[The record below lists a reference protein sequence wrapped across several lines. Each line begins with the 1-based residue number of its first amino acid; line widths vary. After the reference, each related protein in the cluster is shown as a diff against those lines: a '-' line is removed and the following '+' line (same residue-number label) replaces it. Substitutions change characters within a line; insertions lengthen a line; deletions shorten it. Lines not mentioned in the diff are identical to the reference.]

1 MARKT
6 KNMARS
12 DCGTEIADAQ
22 GHQLGWYVRNCARSP
37 LAVTLEPVILSRLER
52 LQGARAEDG
61 DALDPVLES
70 EWEREIE
77 EARDPQAASD
87 ATDATE
93 GGVSR
98 VRQRRALRNVLRK
111 YTLPAVS
118 DERIEV
124 NAGFAREQFGLDD
137 LEAEILRLLLRY
149 ECNPELQAFADAV
162 LLRLRSPADTVAAL
176 LAMERPAVRTRLS
189 LGGRLID
196 SGLICLKEYEFHP
209 LNDELAGR
217 SGCIQLALP
226 LRRGM
231 HRDCASADQWG
242 AALLGDPQTTPL
254 AWEDFV
260 HLGDIMDLAA
270 EMLTGAITTKAAGIN
285 VLLHG
290 PVGTGKTEFAK
301 ALAARVGLRI
311 WSVGETDE
319 EDGEPSRSERLA
331 ALRIAQRLL
340 AKRRGGILLFDEAED
355 VLASETEGIP
365 QYPGRGVDRSKVYLN
380 RLIERNPVPVIWACN
395 DVSDLD
401 PAVLRR
407 MTLVIEVK
415 TPGRTARR
423 GIWQR
428 VLRETGLDLP
438 PQALERLADQHA
450 VPAALAANAARVAT
464 LAGGGETAVEQA
476 IGGVAQL
483 LGIAPSTRER
493 DGTDFDP
500 ALAHCEVDLI
510 ELSNRLALPATPRNW
525 SLCVSGPP
533 GTGKSEFVRYL
544 AGRMGLEVLPQRA
557 SDLLS
562 MWVGGSA
569 KNIAGAFQDARARRA
584 MLVIDEADSL
594 LSERREALH
603 SWEVTQV
610 NEMLTWMETY
620 PLPFVCTTN
629 LMERL
634 DQASLRRFTLKLKF
648 KPLRPSQAT
657 VAFERFFGTA
667 SPRQLPDGLTAGDF
681 ATVRRKQ
688 RLLGIDDPAL
698 LVEWLAEELDAKGTQ
713 RRPIGFVTT
722 LD

>member
-1 MARKT
+1 MTRKT
-6 KNMARS
+6 RNTARS
-12 DCGTEIADAQ
+12 GCGTEIADAQ

-37 LAVTLEPVILSRLER
+37 LAVSLEPVILSRLER
-52 LQGARAEDG
+52 LQGGRLEDG
-61 DALDPVLES
+61 DALDPALES
-70 EWEREIE
+70 ECERELE
-77 EARDPQAASD
+77 EARAPQAAAD
-87 ATDATE
+87 PTE
-93 GGVSR
+93 GGVSH

-162 LLRLRSPADTVAAL
+162 LLRLRSPADTIAAL
-176 LAMERPAVRTRLS
+176 LAMERQAVCARLS

-242 AALLGDPQTTPL
+242 AALLGEPQITPL
-254 AWEDFV
+254 AWDDFT
-260 HLGDIMDLAA
+260 HLGGIMDLAA

-290 PVGTGKTEFAK
+290 PVGTGKIEFAK

-331 ALRIAQRLL
+331 ALRLAQRLL
-340 AKRRGGILLFDEAED
+340 AKSRGGILLLDEAED
-355 VLASETEGIP
+355 VLASETVGIP

-395 DVSDLD
+395 DVSDLH

-438 PQALERLADQHA
+438 PPALERLAEQHA

-464 LAGGGETAVEQA
+464 LAGKGEAAVEQA
-476 IGGVAQL
+476 ICGVAQL

-493 DGTDFDP
+493 DGADFDP
-500 ALAHCEVDLI
+500 ALVHCEVDLI
-510 ELSNRLALPATPRNW
+510 ELSNRLTLPETPRNW

-544 AGRMGLEVLPQRA
+544 AGRMGLEVMPQRA

-562 MWVGGSA
+562 MWVGGSE
-569 KNIAGAFQDARARRA
+569 KNIAAAFQAARARRA

-594 LSERREALH
+594 LSERREALR

-610 NEMLTWMETY
+610 NEMLTWMETH

-648 KPLRPSQAT
+648 KTLQPSHAA

-667 SPRQLPDGLTAGDF
+667 SPYQLPDGLTAGDF
-681 ATVRRKQ
+681 ATVHRKR
-688 RLLGIDDPAL
+688 RLLRIDDPAL
-698 LVEWLAEELDAKGTQ
+698 LVEWLAEELDAKGTP

-722 LD
+722 SD

>member
-1 MARKT
+1 MTRKT
-6 KNMARS
+6 KSTARS

-22 GHQLGWYVRNCARSP
+22 GHQLGWYVGNCARSP
-37 LAVTLEPVILSRLER
+37 LAVTLESVILSRLER
-52 LQGARAEDG
+52 LQGGRVEDG
-61 DALDPVLES
+61 DALDPALES
-70 EWEREIE
+70 EWEQELE
-77 EARDPQAASD
+77 EARTPQAAG
-87 ATDATE
+87 DATE

-98 VRQRRALRNVLRK
+98 ARQRRALRAVLRK
-111 YTLPAVS
+111 YTVPAVS

-124 NAGFAREQFGLDD
+124 NAGFAREQFGFDD

-162 LLRLRSPADTVAAL
+162 LLRLRSPADAVAAL
-176 LAMERPAVRTRLS
+176 LAMERPAVRARLS
-189 LGGRLID
+189 PGGRLID
-196 SGLICLKEYEFHP
+196 SGLICLKEDEFHP

-217 SGCIQLALP
+217 SGCIQLAPP

-231 HRDCASADQWG
+231 YRDCPSADQWG

-254 AWEDFV
+254 AWEDFA
-260 HLGDIMDLAA
+260 HLGGIMDLAA

-301 ALAARVGLRI
+301 VLAARVGPRI

-331 ALRIAQRLL
+331 ALRLAQRLL
-340 AKRRGGILLFDEAED
+340 EKSRGGILLFDEAED

-365 QYPGRGVDRSKVYLN
+365 QYPGRGLDGSKVYLN

-395 DVSDLD
+395 DVSDLH

-438 PQALERLADQHA
+438 PPALERLADQHA
-450 VPAALAANAARVAT
+450 VPAALAANAARVAKLT
-464 LAGGGETAVEQA
+464 GKGEAAVEQA
-476 IGGVAQL
+476 ICGVAQL

-493 DGTDFDP
+493 GGTDFDP
-500 ALAHCEVDLI
+500 ALVHCEVDLV
-510 ELSNRLALPATPRNW
+510 ELSNRLALPETSRRW

-544 AGRMGLEVLPQRA
+544 AGRMGLEVMPQRA

-562 MWVGGSA
+562 MWVGGSE
-569 KNIAGAFQDARARRA
+569 KNIAGAFQAARARRA

-594 LSERREALH
+594 LSERREALR

-610 NEMLTWMETY
+610 NEMLTWMETH

-648 KPLRPSQAT
+648 KPLRPSQAAI
-657 VAFERFFGTA
+657 AFERFFGTA
-667 SPRQLPDGLTAGDF
+667 SPCQLPDGLTAGDF

-688 RLLGIDDPAL
+688 RLLAIDDPAL
-698 LVEWLAEELDAKGTQ
+698 LAAWLAEELDAKGTQ
-713 RRPIGFVTT
+713 RRPIGFVTASN
-722 LD
+722 